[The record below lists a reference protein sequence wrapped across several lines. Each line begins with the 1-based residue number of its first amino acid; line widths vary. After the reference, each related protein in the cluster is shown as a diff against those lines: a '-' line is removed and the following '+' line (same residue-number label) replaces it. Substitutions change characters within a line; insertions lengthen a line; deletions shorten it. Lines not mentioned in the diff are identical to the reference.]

1 MELRFQMDWNFTK
14 GSKIQ
19 FDKKYFP
26 DIPKQESSVPM
37 QIVSSGPDTRWNN
50 VHYGYFRMITEANK
64 RIYIAT
70 PYFVPDDSIL
80 EALKTAALSGV
91 DVRII
96 IPANPDHFFVYW
108 SSLSYLGELL
118 EAGVRCYEYTK
129 GFIHSK
135 VISMDGMISS
145 VGTANLD
152 VRSFKLNFEVNAFM
166 YDENLTSEIDEQFK
180 RDFKDCHEITLYEYE
195 ARGRVTKIRE
205 AFSRLISPLL

>member
-1 MELRFQMDWNFTK
+1 MDWNFTK
-14 GSKIQ
+14 GTKIG
-19 FDKKYFP
+19 FNEKYFP
-26 DIPKQESSVPM
+26 YIPKQADSVPM
-37 QIVSSGPDTRWNN
+37 QIVSSGPDTRWNS
-50 VHYGYFRMITEANK
+50 VQHGYFRMITEANR

-96 IPANPDHFFVYW
+96 IPGTPDHFFVYW

-118 EAGVRCYEYTK
+118 DAGVRCYEYTK

-145 VGTANLD
+145 VGTANVD

-166 YDENLTSEIDEQFK
+166 YDKRVTAEIDAQFAQDF
-180 RDFKDCHEITLYEYE
+180 RDSHEITKDEYE
-195 ARGRVTKIRE
+195 TRSRQTKIRE